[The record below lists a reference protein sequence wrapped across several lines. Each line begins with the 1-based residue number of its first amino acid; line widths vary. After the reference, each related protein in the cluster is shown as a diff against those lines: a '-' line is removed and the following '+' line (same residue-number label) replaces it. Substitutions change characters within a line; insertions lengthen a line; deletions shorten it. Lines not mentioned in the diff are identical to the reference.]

1 MVFPITESA
10 ENPSFLITF
19 DVEDWFQ
26 VENFKSCIPF
36 SSWDACELRVEKNV
50 HALLDLMDSF
60 DFSVKATFFILG
72 WIAEKRPDMVRQI
85 HERGHE
91 VASHGY
97 GHELPTSLASHTLL
111 QDLSFSKKLL
121 EDMIGKEVT
130 GYRAPSF
137 AADNRVLELVCQA
150 GYRYDASYNSFA
162 AHGRYGKMDLSS
174 AEKKQGYHALP
185 HDFFEIPVTNLHL
198 GNTVIPMGGGGY
210 FRLIPF
216 PLFRKSV
223 KWIMEK
229 EKIFMF
235 YAHPW
240 EIDPGQPRV
249 YEAPWKMRF
258 RHYVNLPRTE
268 KKLADLIQTFSHC
281 RFLPCRELLPKPEP

>member
-1 MVFPITESA
+1 MDLVMA
-10 ENPSFLITF
+10 ENQIFLLTF

-36 SSWDACELRVEKNV
+36 SSWNDCELRVEKNV

-60 DFSVKATFFILG
+60 EFSPKATFFILG
-72 WIAEKRPDMVRQI
+72 WIAEKLPDLVRQI
-85 HERGHE
+85 HQRGHE

-97 GHELPTSLASHTLL
+97 NHELPTKLEPQAIME
-111 QDLSFSKKLL
+111 DLCSSKKLL
-121 EDMIGKEVT
+121 EDLIGKEIT

-137 AADNRVLELVCQA
+137 AADNRILNLVYQA

-162 AHGRYGKMDLSS
+162 AHGRYGKMDFSQS
-174 AEKKQGYHALP
+174 EKKCGYYAVS

-198 GNTVIPMGGGGY
+198 GNTILPIGGGGY

-216 PLFRKSV
+216 PVFRQAV
-223 KWIMEK
+223 KQAMK
-229 EKIFMF
+229 REKIFMF

-240 EIDPGQPRV
+240 EIDPDQPRV
-249 YEAPWKMRF
+249 DHAPWKLKF
-258 RHYVNLPRTE
+258 RHYVNLSKTE
-268 KKLADLIQTFSHC
+268 KKLIDLIQTFSHC
-281 RFLPCRELLPKPEP
+281 RFLSCREILPTH